1 MKPFILEQTNWK
13 QVKSEKYEVAILPW
27 GATEPHNY
35 HLPYGTDVIETEKI
49 AEEAAEKAWNQG
61 AKVMVLPTIPFGVQN
76 HGQTD
81 LTFCMHINPSTQI
94 IIFRDIVESLNRQ
107 GIKKLV
113 VLNGHGGNDFKP
125 MIRELKAEFPE
136 MLIALVE
143 WFKIL
148 DPEEYFEEGGD
159 HAGEMETSVIM
170 HYFPHLVRPLD
181 EAGEGKA
188 KSAKLDGLK
197 NKTGWIPRQWDKVS
211 VDTGVGN
218 PKKATGEKGKRYLE
232 ATTSRI
238 GDFLVEF
245 AGCDAADLYE

>member
-1 MKPFILEQTNWK
+1 MKPFILLQTNWK
-13 QVKSEKYEVAILPW
+13 QVKNEKYEVAILPW

-49 AEEAAEKAWNQG
+49 AEEAAEIAWKQG

-76 HGQTD
+76 PGQID
-81 LTFCMHINPSTQI
+81 LPFCMHINPSTQI
-94 IIFRDIVESLNRQ
+94 IIFRDIVTSLNRQ

-113 VLNGHGGNDFKP
+113 ILNGHGGNDFKP
-125 MIRELKAEFPE
+125 MIRELKAEFPG

-148 DPEEYFEEGGD
+148 NPEEYFEEGGD
-159 HAGEMETSVIM
+159 HAGEMETSIIM
-170 HYFPHLVRPLD
+170 HYFPYLVRPLV

-197 NKTGWIPRQWDKVS
+197 NKTAWIPRQWDKVS
-211 VDTGVGN
+211 VDTGIGN
-218 PKKATGEKGKRYLE
+218 PLKATAEKGKRYLE
-232 ATTSRI
+232 ETTSRI

-245 AGCDAADLYE
+245 TGCDAEELYE